1 MSAVPHYVVTRN
13 RVVTYDGTNSA
24 DIDALISDFTIV
36 SETGGVLNFTSN
48 GGMQTA
54 QAGYQI
60 FYNEIGIVT
69 DSVSPANYASQVI
82 ELPDFAA
89 QQTAFDN
96 LASAVSDLSDQVAL
110 VGGNVAAAGIATFPA
125 IGANSNATVPVDIS
139 PAMPDS
145 SYNAAA
151 QIFGGVNLGALTV
164 TAVAVVD
171 TDTVNVTIH
180 NGGLLSLGASVLV
193 TATV

>member
-24 DIDALISDFTIV
+24 DIDALISDFTIT
-36 SETGGVLNFTSN
+36 SETGGGLNFTSN
-48 GGMQTA
+48 GGMWTA
-54 QAGYQI
+54 ETDWNIA
-60 FYNEIGIVT
+60 YNGSGIVV
-69 DSVSPANYASQVI
+69 DSLSPSRYADEVL
-82 ELPDFAA
+82 ELPNFAS

-110 VGGNVAAAGIATFPA
+110 VGGNVAAAGIVTFPA
-125 IGANSNATVPVDIS
+125 IGANSNATVAVDIN

-145 SYNAAA
+145 SYSAAA
-151 QIFGGVNLGALTV
+151 QIFGGINLGALTV

-171 TDTVNVTIH
+171 TNTVNVTIH

>member
-24 DIDALISDFTIV
+24 DIDALISDFTIT

-48 GGMQTA
+48 GGMHTA
-54 QAGYQI
+54 RAGYQI
-60 FYNEIGIVT
+60 FYNEVGIVT
-69 DSVSPANYASQVI
+69 ESVSPANYAIQVL

-89 QQTAFDN
+89 QQTAIDN
-96 LASAVSDLSDQVAL
+96 LATAVSDLADQVAL
-110 VGGNVAAAGIATFPA
+110 VGGNIAAAGVVTFPA
-125 IGANSNATVPVDIS
+125 IGANSNATVAVDIS

-145 SYNAAA
+145 SYTAVG
-151 QIFGGVNLGALTV
+151 QIFGGVNLGALSI

-171 TDTVNVTIH
+171 TNTVNVTIH